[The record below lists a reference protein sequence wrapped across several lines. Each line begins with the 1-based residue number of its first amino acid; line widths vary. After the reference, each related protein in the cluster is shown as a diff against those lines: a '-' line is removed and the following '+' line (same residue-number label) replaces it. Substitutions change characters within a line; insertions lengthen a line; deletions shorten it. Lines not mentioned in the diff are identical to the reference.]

1 MQARIFAGVTAL
13 AGAAVLFCGLALVL
27 LPKGGTKPLVRGFE
41 VEGGFFANA
50 RADETEVPRGA
61 LRSPAFELWR
71 PWSPKELGTIGVIAS
86 APFTL
91 PGYIAV
97 PHYGFPGEVPG
108 NRVFFRCLGD
118 GRELDVATART
129 NTQWATEYLR
139 VPPGFCTGPAKL
151 VATTATTRFVVG
163 VGTPLTVSAAAYYA
177 QTAFPPRALVVVA
190 TWALLVSLIATF
202 AWPAARSA
210 TPGFALAAGFSG
222 LGAAAMLAF
231 IVFHVSPPAGR
242 AFSVALVAFGLLGLG
257 AMATFD
263 RPALKR
269 LTDGHGTG
277 ALLWLAIALAYAA
290 FSGAADNGGGSWA
303 INGLFTPVR
312 WSTDNQ
318 LPFLFAEAMNAGVP
332 RETIRFGHWLASDRT
347 PLLTAL
353 YLVLRPV
360 VIAPIAH
367 GIGST
372 FLPTAYMLAA
382 TVILSSWVVVLDAC
396 SQRFRDRTRHG
407 LVALAVICPLFF
419 FNSLYAWGKLL
430 GGTYILIAALVLLD
444 LRRAEG
450 RNGAGLTAVAVSVAL
465 AYLSHGSNAFAAI
478 GLAAVFGG
486 TIWRQGPVRIAGAT
500 AAALA
505 VAAPWLWWQ
514 IVVQPGGDALVRYA
528 LTGIG
533 GSKIRGVP
541 LVTSMVEAYQRLGWN
556 GWLATKLDAL
566 RIVFS
571 AGSFDFTKTAPFS
584 PGAGLIGA
592 SRVHD
597 FFMPVRSL
605 GIVAMAGLALLLGF
619 LVRPRASR
627 PAAFGEAA
635 LLGAAGAVGLLV
647 MLVATLIRPI
657 THATAY
663 GSLLLIFVAGTL
675 TLLGGAR
682 AAALTVTA
690 IAAAYFAVVW
700 LYHPL
705 SIALR
710 LEWSNLAAFI
720 VLAAGLAVVF
730 STAMA
735 GGDGAGGAVT
745 PEPARDGQ
753 TAAGRP
759 PA

>member
-1 MQARIFAGVTAL
+1 MQARIFAGVAAL
-13 AGAAVLFCGLALVL
+13 AGAAVLLAGLALVL
-27 LPKGGTKPLVRGFE
+27 LPKGGTKPLVRSFE

-71 PWSPKELGTIGVIAS
+71 SWNPKELGTIGAIAS
-86 APFTL
+86 APFAL
-91 PGYIAV
+91 PGYLAV

-108 NRVFFRCLGD
+108 NRVFLRCLGD

-139 VPPGFCTGPAKL
+139 VPSGFCAGPARL
-151 VATTATTRFVVG
+151 AATSATTRFVVG
-163 VGTPLTVSAAAYYA
+163 VGTPLTVSATAYHA

-190 TWALLVSLIATF
+190 TWALLVSLVATF

-210 TPGFALAAGFSG
+210 APGFALAAGFCG
-222 LGAAAMLAF
+222 LGGAAMLAF
-231 IVFHVSPPAGR
+231 IAFHVSPPAGR
-242 AFSVALVAFGLLGLG
+242 AFSVALAAFGVLGLG
-257 AMATFD
+257 AMAAYD
-263 RPALKR
+263 RPALGR
-269 LTDGHGTG
+269 LVDGHGAG

-303 INGLFTPVR
+303 INGLFTPAR

-318 LPFLFAEAMNAGVP
+318 LPFLFAEAMNAGTP

-353 YLVLRPV
+353 YLVLRPA
-360 VIAPIAH
+360 VIAPIAR

-407 LVALAVICPLFF
+407 LVALAVICPLFL

-444 LRRAEG
+444 LRRGEG
-450 RNGAGLTAVAVSVAL
+450 RNGAGLAAVAVSVAL

-478 GLAAVFGG
+478 GLAAVFAG
-486 TIWRQGPVRIAGAT
+486 TIWQQGPARIAGAT

-528 LTGIG
+528 LTGI
-533 GSKIRGVP
+533 SNSRIRGVP
-541 LVTSMVEAYQRLGWN
+541 LVTSMVEAYQRLGWD
-556 GWLATKLDAL
+556 GWLAAKLNALKIVFAL
-566 RIVFS
+566 RP
-571 AGSFDFTKTAPFS
+571 FDFTETAQFS
-584 PGAGLIGA
+584 PRAGLIGA
-592 SRVHD
+592 SRVRD

-605 GIVAMAGLALLLGF
+605 GIAAVAGLVMLLGF
-619 LVRPRASR
+619 LVRRHVRR
-627 PAAFGEAA
+627 PAGFGEIAR
-635 LLGAAGAVGLLV
+635 LGLAGAVGLLV
-647 MLVATLIRPI
+647 MVVATLIPPI

-663 GSLLLIFVAGTL
+663 GSLMLLFVAGAS

-682 AAALTVTA
+682 AAAATMTA

-700 LYHPL
+700 LYDPL

-720 VLAAGLAVVF
+720 VLAAGLAVF
-730 STAMA
+730 FAAAMMGRGAA
-735 GGDGAGGAVT
+735 GGMIT
-745 PEPARDGQ
+745 PEPARDGP
-753 TAAGRP
+753 TAGGRP